1 MGDQDC
7 SRISSMYCHRNPLHD
22 PLHYYYC
29 YIIMV
34 SILLSVHLL
43 LRSNAGC
50 SRSVAIGIC
59 YALHKAVPGEVSVQ
73 KSLKELRLT
82 RPAANPNQGFMQQL
96 YVIEAKLNSL

>member
-1 MGDQDC
+1 MTK
-7 SRISSMYCHRNPLHD
+7 IAAAFPLCTATAI
-22 PLHYYYC
+22 LC
-29 YIIMV
+29 MILCIIIIVIIMF
-34 SILLSVHLL
+34 SILLSVHFLL
-43 LRSNAGC
+43 CSNAGC

-96 YVIEAKLNSL
+96 YAIEAKLNSL